1 MPKQAKTSGSITQ
14 WISVCKCDS
23 LQDLQ
28 APETTA
34 QLIDICPNCGKRLQA
49 GRAGSLTQWVFRAD
63 LCTCNADSKA
73 LVDDTITGESDDSES
88 ESKFSVESLRELP
101 ELKVDAA
108 NFPVERYAPH
118 QILGQGAS
126 GYVYL
131 CIDRLLEKLVAVK
144 VLHHLVSDQL
154 IAFQREAKATSQL
167 HHDGI
172 LKVLDF
178 GATADGF
185 PFMVMEFIEGISLED
200 LINEHGP
207 LEPFDVVSI
216 GWQISRALGY
226 AHNRG
231 VYHRDLKPS
240 NVIIVEDSRR
250 MMHSKLIDFGV
261 AEFKGEVAN
270 VDSQG
275 RTLVGTPAY
284 MSPDRAL
291 GHAYDNRCEVYSLG
305 CLLFMAL
312 TGKPSFLGAT
322 ALETLSL
329 HANSSPPLLSEV
341 EQDIEFPEELE
352 AVVSKC
358 LRKSPDDRFQN
369 MDELAIALADL
380 EDVIEVSSRIDVEE
394 LESEEVESS
403 SKESR
408 DPTKLILFSVTAAL
422 TVIIAFSFV
431 VLSSRQEAKI
441 LKKLPKPPALADAF
455 DRDDK
460 RRWSLSRGEWGPQ
473 WTTTPETTDEDF
485 KKLRKEDV
493 RAVVIGLNDK
503 IKGVGFKY
511 LKDKPIAYINS
522 QASALSEEGLKEIS
536 KLKTLEWVR
545 ISVASNVTSEG
556 LRYLT
561 TLPKLRTIDLLICK
575 IPVDA
580 PDIMSEAPLLVAV
593 SFFES
598 NPLEYKRLEK
608 LQKLE
613 NLFFMDVT
621 GTGLNNDALPSIC
634 KLTQLEALRL
644 CDNNIDDEK
653 LQLLTALPL
662 TELRLSKTKVTDK
675 GIQILTKIKTLK
687 LLLVDDCPGVTGAGA
702 AKFRKVLPNVK
713 VVHGSSDQGEMRLHK
728 MFDIDR

>member
-28 APETTA
+28 APESTG
-34 QLIDICPNCGKRLQA
+34 QPIDICPNCGKRLQA
-49 GRAGSLTQWVFRAD
+49 GRAGSLTQWVFRTD
-63 LCTCNADSKA
+63 LCTCNAESIA
-73 LVDDTITGESDDSES
+73 PVDDTISGEQQEVES
-88 ESKFSVESLRELP
+88 EFSVESLRELP

-118 QILGQGAS
+118 QILGQGSS
-126 GYVYL
+126 GFVYL

-185 PFMVMEFIEGISLED
+185 PFMVMEFIEGVSLEE
-200 LINEHGP
+200 LIDEHGP

-216 GWQISRALGY
+216 GWQMCRALGY

-240 NVIIVEDSRR
+240 NVIIVEDGSKL
-250 MMHSKLIDFGV
+250 MHSKLIDFGV

-275 RTLVGTPAY
+275 RTIVGTPAY
-284 MSPDRAL
+284 MSPDQAL
-291 GHAYDNRCEVYSLG
+291 GHAYDSRCEVYSLG
-305 CLLFMAL
+305 CLMFKAL
-312 TGKPSFLGAT
+312 TGKPPFLGAT

-329 HANSSPPLLSEV
+329 HANAPPPLLSDV
-341 EQDIEFPEELE
+341 KQDIDFPMELQG
-352 AVVSKC
+352 VVSKC
-358 LRKSPDDRFQN
+358 LSKSPDDRYQN
-369 MDELAIALADL
+369 MDELAMALVDL
-380 EDVIEVSSRIDVEE
+380 EDVIDVSSRIAVDEA
-394 LESEEVESS
+394 ESAGAKSS
-403 SKESR
+403 LKQT
-408 DPTKLILFSVTAAL
+408 DKTKTLILVSVVSALSVIVVFSA
-422 TVIIAFSFV
+422 V
-431 VLSSRQEAKI
+431 VLSSRQETTNPSKKI
-441 LKKLPKPPALADAF
+441 PKAIALKDAF
-455 DRDDK
+455 ESDDK
-460 RRWSLSRGEWGPQ
+460 VRWNLARGEYGPQ

-485 KKLRKEDV
+485 KKLRDKDV
-493 RAVVIGLNDK
+493 KAVVVGLNDR
-503 IKGVGFKY
+503 ITGVGFRY
-511 LKDKPIAYINS
+511 LKGKPIEFINS
-522 QASALSEEGLKEIS
+522 QASALNEDGLKAIS
-536 KLKTLEWVR
+536 EFKTLEYVR
-545 ISVASNVTSEG
+545 ISVASKITSRG

-561 TLPKLRTIDLLICK
+561 TLPDVRTVDLLISK

-580 PDIMSEAPLLVAV
+580 PDIMSEVPSLVAL
-593 SFFES
+593 SFFNS

-608 LQKLE
+608 LRKAKD
-613 NLFFMDVT
+613 LFFLDVS

-634 KLTQLEALRL
+634 KLTQLESLRI
-644 CDNNIDDEK
+644 CDSDIDDEK
-653 LQLLTALPL
+653 LELLTALPL
-662 TELRLSKTKVTDK
+662 TELRLSTTKVTDR
-675 GIQILTKIKTLK
+675 GIQKLTKIKTLR
-687 LLLVDDCPGVTGAGA
+687 LLLVDDCPGVTSEGA

-713 VVHGSSDQGEMRLHK
+713 VVYGPSDQGELQLHK
-728 MFDIDR
+728 IFDR